1 MAEINILDPNTKLVD
16 LTGLGIF
23 WNKIQEYILASHV
36 AINNKIG
43 KFTNGTPAT
52 GICKVIEDNEK
63 VASEALNDLDTRVSA
78 NTAAIGNANSGIIK
92 DIKAIQDELDS
103 LSGGA
108 GSIQT
113 QIENA
118 IKTLDVTDNA
128 VDGQYVSSVSEVDGK
143 VVVTRAALPTVEVPE
158 YTIIKETTGLEE
170 NVKEAYSLTKDG
182 VAVGEKITIYKD
194 SALQGVELK
203 DQKLEF
209 TYLLAN
215 GTASV
220 VSVDVSTF
228 LAESEFSDGLK
239 VENGVVSVAVD
250 STSESFLTVSDKGV
264 KLSGV
269 QTAIETAIS
278 NININIADEADIL
291 ALFTTNA

>member
-1 MAEINILDPNTKLVD
+1 MTEINILDPNTKLVD

-52 GICKVIEDNEK
+52 GICKVIENNEK

-92 DIKAIQDELDS
+92 DIKAIQEELTS
-103 LSGGA
+103 LSVGA
-108 GSIQT
+108 GSIQN
-113 QIENA
+113 QIESA
-118 IKTLDVTDNA
+118 IAKLDVTDNA
-128 VDGQYVSSVSEVDGK
+128 VAGQYVSSVSEVDGK
-143 VVVTRAALPTVEVPE
+143 VVVTREALPTIEVPE
-158 YTIIKETTGLEE
+158 YTINKETTGLGE

-182 VAVGEKITIYKD
+182 VAVGEKIMIYKD

-215 GTASV
+215 GTTSV

-228 LAESEFSDGLK
+228 LAEQEF
-239 VENGVVSVAVD
+239 ENGLQVVDGKVSVKIDPESAEYITV
-250 STSESFLTVSDKGV
+250 SESGI
-264 KLSGV
+264 KLSKV
-269 QTAIETAIS
+269 PV
-278 NININIADEADIL
+278 NVADESDIL
-291 ALFTTNA
+291 ALFA

>member
-1 MAEINILDPNTKLVD
+1 MAEVNILDPNTKLVD
-16 LTGLGIF
+16 LTGLVIF
-23 WNKIQEYILASHV
+23 WSKVQEYILASHV

-63 VASEALNDLDTRVSA
+63 TASEALTDLNNRVSA
-78 NTAAIGNANSGIIK
+78 NTTAIGDDNNGIIK
-92 DIKAIQDELDS
+92 DIKAIQDELNS

-118 IKTLDVTDNA
+118 IATLDVTDTA
-128 VDGQYVSSVSEVDGK
+128 VAGQYVSSVSEVDGK
-143 VVVTRAALPTVEVPE
+143 VVVTRETLPTVEVPE
-158 YTIIKETTGLEE
+158 YTISKETTGLGE

-182 VAVGEKITIYKD
+182 VAVGEKIMIYKD
-194 SALQGVELK
+194 SALQSVELK

-215 GTASV
+215 GTTSV

-228 LAESEFSDGLK
+228 IAEQEF
-239 VENGVVSVAVD
+239 ENGLQVVDGKVSVKID
-250 STSESFLTVSDKGV
+250 PESAEYITVSENGI
-264 KLSGV
+264 KLSKV
-269 QTAIETAIS
+269 PV
-278 NININIADEADIL
+278 NIADEADIL
-291 ALFTTNA
+291 ALFA